1 MKWIGWVLFAI
12 CAESVQTQ
20 VGAVSKMQ
28 SHATSLLRMRAP
40 RPQQYL
46 LISSPREMKV
56 VYSVVTPGQAAG
68 SQVAPVVDSGLLGP
82 EGIAVDRVRGI
93 LYIADPPSQKI
104 FSYQLS
110 VNPTGMLVSD
120 GKQVTIVQ
128 GVEVVWLSVD
138 SHGNLYYTSALSNEV
153 LAIDRAVL
161 SKIQTDEITASSLKT
176 ESQHAADVAKEL
188 AASKL
193 LEQENLPTPR
203 PTLKPTIHVLY
214 SKMEGEDSASAP
226 AGIAADGITVYWGN
240 GASGTTL
247 GALIAGMRNPA
258 EGQGVT
264 KLGSN
269 TNTAYGVATSS
280 NAVFYT
286 DKTQFV
292 YGVKKAGGTPEKMTT
307 QLQSPRG
314 LVWDG
319 DGTVFVADQA
329 SSMVYS
335 FPSGR
340 IAPASLSRT
349 TALHDAFGLAI
360 ISKDDPFARPA
371 SAFSGHVLLAAL
383 LALRAL

>member
-1 MKWIGWVLFAI
+1 V
-12 CAESVQTQ
+12 ETQ
-20 VGAVSKMQ
+20 VGAVAKMQ

-40 RPQQYL
+40 RPQQFL

-56 VYSVVTPGQAAG
+56 VYSVVTPGKAAG

-104 FSYQLS
+104 FSYQLR
-110 VNPTGMLVSD
+110 VNNEMLMSD
-120 GKQVTIVQ
+120 GKQVTIVEGQ
-128 GVEVVWLSVD
+128 EVVWVSVD
-138 SHGNLYYTSALSNEV
+138 SLGNLYYTSALNNEV
-153 LAIDRAVL
+153 YSIDRAVL
-161 SKIQTDEITASSLKT
+161 SKLQSEEILASQLKT
-176 ESQHAADVAKEL
+176 ESEHAAEVAKNL
-188 AASKL
+188 AEQKL

-203 PTLKPTIHVLY
+203 PTLKPTIKVLY
-214 SKMEGEDSASAP
+214 SKAEGQDSASAP

-247 GALIAGMRNPA
+247 GSLISGPRHPG
-258 EGQGVT
+258 EGQTVT

-269 TNTAYGVATSS
+269 TNTAFGVATSS

-292 YGVKKAGGTPEKMTT
+292 YGLKKAGGTPEKMTT

-314 LVWDG
+314 LAWDG

-329 SSMVYS
+329 GSMVYS

-340 IAPASLSRT
+340 IAAASLSRT
-349 TALHDAFGLAI
+349 TSLHDAFGLAI
-360 ISKDDPFARPA
+360 VSKDDPFAMPA
-371 SAFSGHVLLAAL
+371 AAGRVALLLAAL
-383 LALRAL
+383 LAAAL

>member
-1 MKWIGWVLFAI
+1 MKWNGWVLFAI
-12 CAESVQTQ
+12 CAVSVETQ

-28 SHATSLLRMRAP
+28 SHAASSLRMRAP
-40 RPQQYL
+40 RPQQFL

-56 VYSVVTPGQAAG
+56 VYSVVTPSQAAG
-68 SQVAPVVDSGLLGP
+68 SKVAPVVDSGLLGP

-104 FSYQLS
+104 FSYQLR
-110 VNPTGMLVSD
+110 VNDGILVSD
-120 GKQVTIVQ
+120 GKQVTIVEGQ
-128 GVEVVWLSVD
+128 EVVWVSVD
-138 SHGNLYYTSALSNEV
+138 SLGNLYYTVALNNEV
-153 LAIDRAVL
+153 MSVERAVL
-161 SKIQTDEITASSLKT
+161 SKLQSGDITASSLQT
-176 ESQHAADVAKEL
+176 ESQHAADVAKE
-188 AASKL
+188 AAAAKL

-203 PTLKPTIHVLY
+203 PSLKPTIKVLY
-214 SKMEGEDSASAP
+214 SKAEGEDSASAP

-247 GALIAGMRNPA
+247 GALIAGLRHPT

-269 TNTAYGVATSS
+269 TNTAFGVATSS

-292 YGVKKAGGTPEKMTT
+292 YGLKKAGGTPEKMTT

-314 LVWDG
+314 LAWDG

-329 SSMVYS
+329 ASMVYS

-340 IAPASLSRT
+340 ILAASLSRT
-349 TALHDAFGLAI
+349 TGLHDAFGLAI
-360 ISKDDPFARPA
+360 ISKDDPFAVPA
-371 SAFSGHVLLAAL
+371 FAAGHFFLAVLF
-383 LALRAL
+383 ALRAL